1 MSHAPTASVNVPESP
16 MTSGVEPWIDPKA
29 SSLRSRAAHRRSESE
44 SRRGIDPTNCDH
56 DCSAAETEFMHA
68 MQAYKRSS
76 GRKFP
81 TWSEVLEVLRG
92 LGYEKSS
99 TA

>member
-1 MSHAPTASVNVPESP
+1 MSHAPTPSVTAPESP
-16 MTSGVEPWIDPKA
+16 MTSGVEPWGNPMA
-29 SSLRSRAAHRRSESE
+29 SSLASRDAHCRSESNC
-44 SRRGIDPTNCDH
+44 GIDPTTCDH
-56 DCSAAETEFMHA
+56 DYSAAEAEFMHA
-68 MQAYKRSS
+68 MQEYKRSS

-99 TA
+99 VA